1 LPLPL
6 AVQTLDTNVVVRVL
20 VGDDPVQTPL
30 AEKAFLGA
38 IEAGGAFIPDV
49 VLAEVAWVLRGY
61 GLDRVTRHDLLQRL
75 IRTRGIVVVD
85 VDVVI
90 DALNRFQ
97 QGGDFADQ
105 LVLARTASHGALPVL
120 TFDQRF
126 ASTEG
131 VALIG
136 NDVSPST

>member
-1 LPLPL
+1 M
-6 AVQTLDTNVVVRVL
+6 RVL

-61 GLDRVTRHDLLQRL
+61 GLDRATRHDLLQRL
-75 IRTRGIVVVD
+75 IRTRGVVVVD

-105 LVLARTASHGALPVL
+105 VVLARAASHGALPVL

-126 ASTEG
+126 ASVEG
-131 VALIG
+131 VTLIS
-136 NDVSPST
+136 NDVSPAT

>member
-1 LPLPL
+1 M
-6 AVQTLDTNVVVRVL
+6 RVL

-30 AEKAFLGA
+30 AEEAFLGA
-38 IEAGGAFIPDV
+38 FEAGGAFIPDV
-49 VLAEVAWVLRGY
+49 VRAEVAWVLRGY
-61 GLDRVTRHDLLQRL
+61 GLDRATRHDLLQRL
-75 IRTRGIVVVD
+75 IRTRGVVVVD
-85 VDVVI
+85 VDGVI

-97 QGGDFADQ
+97 QGGDVADQ
-105 LVLARTASHGALPVL
+105 LVLARTASHDALPVL